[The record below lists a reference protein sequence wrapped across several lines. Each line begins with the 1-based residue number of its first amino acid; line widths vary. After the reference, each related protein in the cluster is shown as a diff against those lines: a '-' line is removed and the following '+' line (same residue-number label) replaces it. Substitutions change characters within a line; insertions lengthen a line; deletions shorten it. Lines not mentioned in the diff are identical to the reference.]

1 MDLAELRTDPPP
13 QDAQAQ
19 WAVLAVAAGAT
30 GAAPFPGRP
39 AARAGKASGRAAALI
54 HEARAAQARGAHARA
69 GVLLTEAI
77 ERTRQRGAE
86 RDRALAVA
94 MLGVSLWHGPEPAAV
109 AIERILGLLDR
120 HGAELPE
127 VVAALNG
134 PLAVLWAMRER
145 RDASR
150 ACLAVV
156 RRAAARPGP
165 PGAAAMAALFAAW
178 AAEGAGPA
186 PHAPASALPRLAASA
201 GVLGPVWARSAARL
215 LLDAN
220 RPEQAAL
227 RLFAVKSGGGPAS
240 AAAAPALADLNGLR
254 ARIAAARGHTARAA
268 ALADRAV
275 AAAATTDSR
284 TVLAVALLDR
294 ADVARRCGRPAEAR
308 YSAAMAGHSFAL
320 KGHLTGA
327 GRAAALHA
335 SVMPPECP

>member
-1 MDLAELRTDPPP
+1 MDLAELTACPSP

-19 WAVLAVAAGAT
+19 WAVLAVAAGVT
-30 GAAPFPGRP
+30 GAALLPGRP
-39 AARAGKASGRAAALI
+39 ASGAGETRGPAAALI

-77 ERTRQRGAE
+77 ERTRHRGAE

-145 RDASR
+145 RDEAR

-165 PGAAAMAALFAAW
+165 PGAAAVAALFAVW
-178 AAEGAGPA
+178 AAEGPGPA
-186 PHAPASALPRLAASA
+186 PRAPASGLPGLGASA

-227 RLFAVKSGGGPAS
+227 RLFAVKDGGEPAS

-254 ARIAAARGHTARAA
+254 ARIAAARGRTERAA

-275 AAAATTDSR
+275 AAATGTDSR

-294 ADVARRCGRPAEAR
+294 AEVARHGGRLAEAR
-308 YSAAMAGHSFAL
+308 YAAAMAGHSFAL
-320 KGHLTGA
+320 KGHLAGA
-327 GRAAALHA
+327 GRAVALHA
-335 SVMPPECP
+335 SLTPPKRT